1 MATTHNYKYSGNDHD
16 DYSQRTTSS
25 PTILAC
31 YNYIYN
37 YNENS
42 VEKNDWLQMQQQIIH
57 YNNCCNCNLNT
68 KYTWSQVTNYKLNCN
83 VGKLIRI
90 TKLKHDANNDQNHNH
105 VQITIIE

>member
-42 VEKNDWLQMQQQIIH
+42 VEKMLGCRC
-57 YNNCCNCNLNT
+57 NNKSFITTTAATATSTPNT
-68 KYTWSQVTNYKLNCN
+68 PGPK
-83 VGKLIRI
+83 
-90 TKLKHDANNDQNHNH
+90 
-105 VQITIIE
+105 